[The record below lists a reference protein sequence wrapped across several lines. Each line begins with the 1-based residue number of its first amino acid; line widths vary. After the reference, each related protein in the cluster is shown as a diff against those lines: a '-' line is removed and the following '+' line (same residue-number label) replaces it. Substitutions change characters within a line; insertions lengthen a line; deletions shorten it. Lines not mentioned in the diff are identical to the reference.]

1 MYSMFHLC
9 TGSSMNILPVNR
21 LTLRSYGLTLLK
33 ADIVDQ
39 ILLAV
44 IEENP
49 TYDPDAC
56 LKLFNEKL
64 LQSLETPQ
72 SRTHDDDTILKMI
85 ASSMDPK
92 DINEIGNSLLHK
104 CLI

>member
-1 MYSMFHLC
+1 
-9 TGSSMNILPVNR
+9 MNILPVNR

-64 LQSLETPQ
+64 LQSLETSQ
-72 SRTHDDDTILKMI
+72 SRTHDNAILKRI